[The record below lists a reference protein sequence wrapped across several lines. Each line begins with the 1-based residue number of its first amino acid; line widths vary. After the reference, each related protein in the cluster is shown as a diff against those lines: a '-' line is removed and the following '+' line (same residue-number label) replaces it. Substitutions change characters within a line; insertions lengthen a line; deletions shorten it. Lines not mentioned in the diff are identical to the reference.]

1 MMRFPQN
8 TLRTGVNTW
17 TPTCTVEHLC
27 PPVLW
32 RSDYPALIANTNIS
46 PQSNFPL
53 KVINT
58 LHKRFYWR
66 REVVGAVHMGGAR
79 VRTCTLTNFNTWL
92 PNERGSVQELWDS
105 LRYEESA
112 QQQCASEAY
121 STSLLPPQESRN
133 FPPVCLCSRV
143 GAPHQIKHD
152 LWPTNADVHCLLQS
166 PPSSVGTLSSTCIKG
181 TVHSRMTKIWHLFN
195 PHGTILPWQPPAFVG

>member
-1 MMRFPQN
+1 MRFPQN
-8 TLRTGVNTW
+8 TLRTGVNAR

-32 RSDYPALIANTNIS
+32 RSNYPALIANTNIS

-53 KVINT
+53 KVMNT
-58 LHKRFYWR
+58 LHKHFYWR

-92 PNERGSVQELWDS
+92 PNERGFVWTIKNSEPVYGQ
-105 LRYEESA
+105 RYGESA
-112 QQQCASEAY
+112 QQQRASEAY

-133 FPPVCLCSRV
+133 FPPVCLCSRE

-166 PPSSVGTLSSTCIKG
+166 PPSSVGTLSSTCI
-181 TVHSRMTKIWHLFN
+181 
-195 PHGTILPWQPPAFVG
+195 